1 MGSVIVEI
9 RAAEGGDDAKE
20 LVHEQLGIYSRMGAR
35 LGLHYTLLESAT
47 GLVVFRAEGEGVERA
62 FQNEPGGHR
71 WQRVPPN
78 ERRGRVHTSTVTVA
92 VLPEPTE
99 QELHLDPRDLDIK
112 TTRGSGPGGQARNKT
127 ESCVVITHKA
137 LQVTVR
143 CDSERSQP
151 QNRATAMALLRARIY
166 QLKNDA
172 IRVGRALQRKE
183 QVGTGQRG
191 DKIRTIR
198 TQDGIVTD
206 HRLGRKMRYERY
218 EKGDLDV
225 FQEEKQS

>member
-20 LVHEQLGIYSRMGAR
+20 LVHEQLGIYSKMGAR
-35 LGLHYTLLESAT
+35 MGLHYTLLESVP
-47 GLVVFRAEGEGVERA
+47 GLVIFRVEGEGAERA

-92 VLPEPTE
+92 VLPEPSE
-99 QELHLDPRDLDIK
+99 QQLHIDMKDLDIK
-112 TTRGSGPGGQARNKT
+112 TTRGSGPGGQKRNMT

-137 LQVTVR
+137 LQITVR
-143 CDSERSQP
+143 CDSERSQA
-151 QNRATAMALLRARIY
+151 QNKATALALLRARIY

-172 IRVGRALQRKE
+172 IRVGRALQRRE
-183 QVGTGQRG
+183 QVGSGQRG
-191 DKIRTIR
+191 DKVRTIR

-218 EKGDLDV
+218 ARGDLEP
-225 FQEEKQS
+225 FQR